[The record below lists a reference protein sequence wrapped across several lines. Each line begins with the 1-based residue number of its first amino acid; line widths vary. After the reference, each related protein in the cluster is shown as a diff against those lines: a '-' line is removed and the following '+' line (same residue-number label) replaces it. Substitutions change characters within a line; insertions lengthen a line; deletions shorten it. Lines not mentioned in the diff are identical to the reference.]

1 MASATRG
8 VRAIPRHPN
17 KLCAQPH
24 QRGQPLDAPSQH
36 HHVSPART
44 SRHAQQRRRACL
56 KRLPQT
62 CRPFGSTPCQ
72 LRGGRCSFAR
82 ISSISTPGVGRTRRR
97 AAAAGVSD
105 DHEGVKAAIA
115 RVLGWSWQR
124 CAAALRQRHALP
136 MPPATGVAWSPPYWA
151 RVFNA
156 ENQEQARERI
166 GHVIPRLAS
175 IAPKPGGCSNRPR
188 KT

>member
-24 QRGQPLDAPSQH
+24 QRGQSLDAPSQH

-44 SRHAQQRRRACL
+44 SRHAQQRAPL
-56 KRLPQT
+56 SSNVSAQSP
-62 CRPFGSTPCQ
+62 TPCQ

-124 CAAALRQRHALP
+124 CTEPSSEHALP